1 MSERFF
7 LPDFCT
13 ARNVVAVMV
22 VAQLTA
28 FVLTLARPAGVD
40 PWTDLL
46 RLSLF
51 IQWIALVSSA
61 VLCLCRRWLASSPPR
76 RAAMTAFGLL
86 VIVAVAL
93 AELAWWTARWSD
105 IGVALV
111 PASRAEFLL
120 RTFGL
125 SLVVSA
131 AVLRYLWVQHQWRQR
146 VESEART
153 RFAALQARIR
163 PHFLFNSMNTIASL
177 TRTDAAAAEQATED
191 LADLFRA
198 SIADS
203 VQHVSLQEELDLCRR
218 YARIEALRLGDRLRI
233 DWRTDGL
240 PGDSRL
246 PSLTLQPL
254 VENAIYHGVEP
265 AAEGAVVTVAGRRE
279 GDTLII
285 EVSNPM
291 PSGNAT
297 TRQGLHI
304 ALENV
309 AERLALAFPG
319 LGTLDTRIH
328 SSCFIVTIRFP
339 YAHTDR

>member
-1 MSERFF
+1 VSERFF

-28 FVLTLARPAGVD
+28 FVLTLARPAGID

-51 IQWIALVSSA
+51 IQWIALVSSS
-61 VLCLCRRWLASSPPR
+61 VLCLCRRWLAGFSPQ
-76 RAAMTAFGLL
+76 RAAMMAFCLL
-86 VIVAVAL
+86 VVVAVGL
-93 AELAWWTARWSD
+93 AELAWWTARLSD

-111 PASRAEFLL
+111 PASRGEFLL

-203 VQHVSLQEELDLCRR
+203 VQHVSLREELDLCRR
-218 YARIEALRLGDRLRI
+218 YARIEALRLGNRLRI
-233 DWRTDGL
+233 NWRTDTLPDDGRL
-240 PGDSRL
+240 PG
-246 PSLTLQPL
+246 LTLQPL
-254 VENAIYHGVEP
+254 IENAIYHGVEP
-265 AAEGAVVTVAGRRE
+265 AAEGAVVTVEGRRE
-279 GDTLII
+279 GEMVII
-285 EVSNPM
+285 EVSNPI
-291 PSGNAT
+291 PVGQAIP
-297 TRQGLHI
+297 RQGLHI

-309 AERLALAFPG
+309 AERLALAFPAQ
-319 LGTLDTRIH
+319 GTLETR
-328 SSCFIVTIRFP
+328 SQGPDFIVTIRFP